1 VRALVTGGA
10 GFIGHH
16 LVRRLVEQ
24 GDHVVVL
31 DDFSSGSP
39 SRLEP
44 WRDRMTLIEGSILAP
59 RELAAA
65 MHGVEVVFHEAALA
79 SVAKS
84 VTDPARTNEINVG
97 GTIAV
102 MMAAARHG
110 VRRVLFAG
118 SSAIY
123 GTPRSLPCRET
134 DRPDPTSPYGVS
146 KIAGEQ
152 YLHSLG
158 ALSGVE
164 TVSLRYFNVYGAA
177 QDPASEYAAVIPKF
191 ITAVLGGGRPTING
205 TGEITRDFVHVDDVV
220 AANLLAASADAPRG
234 LTCNIGTGT
243 RTSLIELLDA
253 VCAAADREVE
263 PIQGPPREG
272 DIKDSVADIEEARES
287 LGFAVTVPLREG
299 IARTVEWYRGSA
311 PP

>member
-1 VRALVTGGA
+1 VKALVTGGA

-220 AANLLAASADAPRG
+220 AANLLAASADAPSG

-243 RTSLIELLDA
+243 RTSLVELLDA

-272 DIKDSVADIEEARES
+272 DIKDSVADIDEARQS
-287 LGFAVTVPLREG
+287 FGFAVTVPLREG